1 MNTQALQQLYQNGM
15 SMVDQVLKTLH
26 DMNATTTL
34 CNNDDTSE
42 EEKQRKRKLK
52 ALRWTMVFGI
62 SYIGYKLIRK
72 WLRQR
77 RAIRDYHHRLSNT
90 SYNPTPPTT
99 TNSSITPYPSSTQYG
114 GGNYYTGGGGPSYP
128 YQSNHYHNSYG
139 MNNMMSP
146 YTPNHNNYYN
156 GSQSYYPNNQYSSYY

>member
-26 DMNATTTL
+26 DMNATTNL
-34 CNNDDTSE
+34 CINDTSE

-52 ALRWTMVFGI
+52 ALRWTMVFSI

-77 RAIRDYHHRLSNT
+77 RAIRDYHRNTNHRPSNI
-90 SYNPTPPTT
+90 SYNPQTT
-99 TNSSITPYPSSTQYG
+99 AITPYSSSTQYG
-114 GGNYYTGGGGPSYP
+114 GNYAGGGPTSP
-128 YQSNHYHNSYG
+128 YYSNNYHNSYG
-139 MNNMMSP
+139 MNMSP
-146 YTPNHNNYYN
+146 YGPNQNHYFN